1 MLRRTY
7 LYRSSTAASYCLILE
22 QNLALTS
29 LITSVAAPSMP
40 HDGHPCAHNK
50 SCADGANPTIPS
62 GSFQTRPKMPSLSNL
77 SIRNKVLLAF
87 GIVLFAAVALGSF
100 SIDRL
105 ATVNGSAA
113 EVRDN
118 WLPATGWLGTISKAV
133 EQYRARQGQLL
144 LATTAAERE
153 RQEKLIDES
162 IQLFDHTW
170 RLYEPTVTTPQE
182 SALVAAFKKPWS
194 SYLDGSKQLLE

>member
-1 MLRRTY
+1 M
-7 LYRSSTAASYCLILE
+7 
-22 QNLALTS
+22 
-29 LITSVAAPSMP
+29 MF
-40 HDGHPCAHNK
+40 
-50 SCADGANPTIPS
+50 
-62 GSFQTRPKMPSLSNL
+62 SFSNI
-77 SIRNKVLLAF
+77 SIRNKVITAF
-87 GIVLFAAVALGSF
+87 GVVLITALGLGGF

-162 IQLFDHTW
+162 IQLFDHT
-170 RLYEPTVTTPQE
+170 
-182 SALVAAFKKPWS
+182 
-194 SYLDGSKQLLE
+194 